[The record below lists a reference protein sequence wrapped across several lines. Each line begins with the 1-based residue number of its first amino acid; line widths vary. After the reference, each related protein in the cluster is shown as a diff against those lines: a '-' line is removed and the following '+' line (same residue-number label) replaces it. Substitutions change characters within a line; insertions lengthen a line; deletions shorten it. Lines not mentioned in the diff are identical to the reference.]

1 MSYPHANLGADS
13 YGPPAPG
20 QTYSDYQ
27 AQMSA
32 PVALGIGSALAFVNP
47 IVGLAVGIGLLLA
60 TKPTPT
66 RAPNRF
72 SKEEIKGG
80 H

>member
-20 QTYSDYQ
+20 QSYADYQ
-27 AQMSA
+27 TQMSA
-32 PVALGIGSALAFVNP
+32 PVALGIGSALAIVNP
-47 IVGLAVGIGLLLA
+47 ILGLIVGGGLLVA
-60 TKPTPT
+60 SRKTKNIHK
-66 RAPNRF
+66 A
-72 SKEEIKGG
+72 GG